1 MSPPTVSA
9 GPLPQMSTARI
20 ESSAAM
26 RRATSRVSSAICM
39 SMALRTSGRFRHTV
53 ATASVTA

>member
-20 ESSAAM
+20 ESSAAI
-26 RRATSRVSSAICM
+26 RCATSSISSTIRM
-39 SMALRTSGRFRHTV
+39 LMALRTSGRLRQTV
-53 ATASVTA
+53 ATASVTE